1 MRTILAIFARDV
13 RRIVKSPVALV
24 VTCGVA
30 LIPSLYAWCNIL
42 ANWDPY
48 ANTGN
53 IQVAVANEDLG
64 TDSTLVGHLDAGAQT
79 VRKLRTNHQLGWRFV
94 SKSDALNGV
103 KSGEYYA
110 AIVLPDDFS
119 ATLIGSVTGTTKRP
133 HITYYV
139 NEKENAIAPKIT
151 DTGATEIDEQINSTF
166 VTAVADAVAT
176 EVKRSAQAT
185 TQSLD
190 GAQSDVIADLNT
202 TIDQLNSVRDELTHM
217 STSLSDAET
226 TIAKAQDTN
235 KQISADLATATGTAN
250 TTIGLLAD
258 AQTASQRFSTT
269 LAKALDNGSVQLSS
283 LHIGVNTA
291 TGQIV
296 SGLNTTQSAVNAV
309 SQAMQKTCDKTDEFI
324 DGLDRVLASSGLDHN
339 SKEYQALAQQIADA
353 RTQLKQEQQL
363 LDTFGN
369 NADAL
374 IGDGTT
380 TATTLGN
387 TIAGLTADGANK
399 LIDARD
405 KLTGTIMPSLDSS
418 FTSLSATSGSL
429 IGTLDAL
436 GSLIGQSDG
445 LLNQLDDTLRQTRTT
460 LDSTIGALGDL
471 EGNLD
476 ATRTDVAALSSS
488 QTYEQITKLLGLNA
502 ASIGDF
508 MGNPVHLSEIVVY
521 PTDNYGSAVT
531 PFYTNLALWV
541 GGFVLVAIYKLEVDR
556 DERIRNYTPTQGY
569 LGRWLLFMTVG
580 FMQAIIVTVGDI
592 ALGIQ
597 CAHPMLFIL
606 AGLLES
612 FIYVNIIYAL
622 AATFRHIGKAVAV
635 VLVIVQI
642 PGASGLYP
650 IEMMPEFFQRL
661 KPFLPFTYGIQ
672 AMRGPIAGLYKMHYW
687 NDMFHLLWYLPVALF
702 IGLVVRRLAMNLNAL
717 FDERLADTDL
727 MITERNAGVDSQ
739 LRFVGMA
746 REFAERYPE
755 IAHAR
760 AERFLAVYPKL
771 VRWGPHVGGAAVRT
785 ADSAVHHPTENRDAY
800 VVDRVDHRHRHLS
813 DRGRIPEGKVRAVKY
828 LWGIFR
834 RDMRHATS
842 NVIALIVSMGLVI
855 VPALYAWFNIAASWD
870 PYGNTKALKVAVAN
884 VDSGYKSELIPVRIN
899 VGETVLSAL
908 RANHQLDW
916 QFVDSAKAVDGV
928 KSGKYYAAI
937 VIPKSFSAD
946 MMTLFSPT
954 VKHATLKYYLNEKI
968 NPIAPHITDE
978 GASTV
983 ANTIDKTFAK
993 TMAQVGLDLAA
1004 DMLQYSQSPQMTQ
1017 YMTNLTSNID
1027 GMVST
1032 ISGAQAQVNAYSTL
1046 LGSADS
1052 VITSTDKLLASTR
1065 KAGKQARKT
1074 LKQSGTSTSTLTDA
1088 CTNVTDAVNQALQQ
1102 AVSALDDVA
1111 DKVGT
1116 AFDQLDKDATGA
1128 AKTLQDLSSQVSSSA
1143 NVYGNYIAQ
1152 LEKMRSAVEGL
1163 PDGDSKQALLNA
1175 IDKQI
1180 AALQAAQQDTQD
1192 LATALAAASK
1202 QVAADSGDIQRDRQQ
1217 ILNRITTAKRSITTV
1232 QSDYEQNVKPKLDDL
1247 SASVQTLVTQTGT
1260 VISGLDAVTG
1270 DVGSMAGSIGAN
1282 VAAVRKTLGSVSASL
1297 GESAGKLSD
1306 LSTKFKQAV
1315 QAGDSSAIAS
1325 LTSSDTD
1332 AVATLLSAP
1341 VALDRVP
1348 IYPIANYGSAMAPFY
1363 TVLSIWVGAI
1373 ILVAIMKVAVSDR
1386 EKAHVLGL
1394 GDSLPLRAR
1403 NREIPGNAAT
1413 FGLRLHHEYFGRL
1426 GIFALLALLQGTIV
1440 CLGDMY
1446 FLGVQ
1451 AEHPLQFLAV
1461 GWLCAVVFSNIVYTL
1476 TVSFGD
1482 IGKALAVVLLVMQVA
1497 GSGGTFPIQTLPRFF
1512 QICYPF
1518 LPFPHAIDAM
1528 HAAMAGSYGLEYWI
1542 DLGALALF
1550 LLPSLLL
1557 GLVLRR
1563 PVIRLNNWVL
1573 RRLEST
1579 HVM

>member
-13 RRIVKSPVALV
+13 MRIVKSPVALV

-387 TIAGLTADGANK
+387 TVAGLTADGANK

-460 LDSTIGALGDL
+460 LDSTIGALGNL

-580 FMQAIIVTVGDI
+580 FMQAIIATVGDI

-760 AERFLAVYPKL
+760 AERFLAIYPKL
-771 VRWGPHVGGAAVRT
+771 VRWGFLTLAVLPFVLLILLFIIQQKT
-785 ADSAVHHPTENRDAY
+785 VMLT
-800 VVDRVDHRHRHLS
+800 
-813 DRGRIPEGKVRAVKY
+813 
-828 LWGIFR
+828 LWIV
-834 RDMRHATS
+834 S
-842 NVIALIVSMGLVI
+842 IIVIDTYLIVVEYLKER
-855 VPALYAWFNIAASWD
+855 YA
-870 PYGNTKALKVAVAN
+870 
-884 VDSGYKSELIPVRIN
+884 R
-899 VGETVLSAL
+899 
-908 RANHQLDW
+908 
-916 QFVDSAKAVDGV
+916 
-928 KSGKYYAAI
+928 
-937 VIPKSFSAD
+937 
-946 MMTLFSPT
+946 
-954 VKHATLKYYLNEKI
+954 
-968 NPIAPHITDE
+968 
-978 GASTV
+978 
-983 ANTIDKTFAK
+983 
-993 TMAQVGLDLAA
+993 
-1004 DMLQYSQSPQMTQ
+1004 
-1017 YMTNLTSNID
+1017 
-1027 GMVST
+1027 
-1032 ISGAQAQVNAYSTL
+1032 
-1046 LGSADS
+1046 
-1052 VITSTDKLLASTR
+1052 
-1065 KAGKQARKT
+1065 
-1074 LKQSGTSTSTLTDA
+1074 
-1088 CTNVTDAVNQALQQ
+1088 
-1102 AVSALDDVA
+1102 
-1111 DKVGT
+1111 
-1116 AFDQLDKDATGA
+1116 
-1128 AKTLQDLSSQVSSSA
+1128 
-1143 NVYGNYIAQ
+1143 
-1152 LEKMRSAVEGL
+1152 
-1163 PDGDSKQALLNA
+1163 
-1175 IDKQI
+1175 
-1180 AALQAAQQDTQD
+1180 
-1192 LATALAAASK
+1192 
-1202 QVAADSGDIQRDRQQ
+1202 
-1217 ILNRITTAKRSITTV
+1217 
-1232 QSDYEQNVKPKLDDL
+1232 
-1247 SASVQTLVTQTGT
+1247 
-1260 VISGLDAVTG
+1260 
-1270 DVGSMAGSIGAN
+1270 
-1282 VAAVRKTLGSVSASL
+1282 
-1297 GESAGKLSD
+1297 
-1306 LSTKFKQAV
+1306 
-1315 QAGDSSAIAS
+1315 
-1325 LTSSDTD
+1325 
-1332 AVATLLSAP
+1332 
-1341 VALDRVP
+1341 
-1348 IYPIANYGSAMAPFY
+1348 
-1363 TVLSIWVGAI
+1363 
-1373 ILVAIMKVAVSDR
+1373 
-1386 EKAHVLGL
+1386 
-1394 GDSLPLRAR
+1394 
-1403 NREIPGNAAT
+1403 
-1413 FGLRLHHEYFGRL
+1413 
-1426 GIFALLALLQGTIV
+1426 
-1440 CLGDMY
+1440 
-1446 FLGVQ
+1446 
-1451 AEHPLQFLAV
+1451 
-1461 GWLCAVVFSNIVYTL
+1461 
-1476 TVSFGD
+1476 
-1482 IGKALAVVLLVMQVA
+1482 
-1497 GSGGTFPIQTLPRFF
+1497 
-1512 QICYPF
+1512 
-1518 LPFPHAIDAM
+1518 
-1528 HAAMAGSYGLEYWI
+1528 
-1542 DLGALALF
+1542 
-1550 LLPSLLL
+1550 
-1557 GLVLRR
+1557 
-1563 PVIRLNNWVL
+1563 
-1573 RRLEST
+1573 
-1579 HVM
+1579 